1 MLIGFSH
8 IFPSLRMI
16 HLLMLQCSPTA
27 YSHGKTTTQT
37 YPYQLVSDAESVER
51 FTQKQRILYKSDK
64 RCSVGTMSDT
74 RISVYCQAVGQ
85 GRRVQGKLWVG
96 RWIGHALLSWMET
109 TLFGNRGGPSG
120 YREGEQHISS
130 KLGFVSMV
138 AGTRRRNVIRFV
150 VVKYLSVSAQ

>member
-64 RCSVGTMSDT
+64 RCSVGTMSYT

-96 RWIGHALLSWMET
+96 RWLGHALLSWMET
-109 TLFGNRGGPSG
+109 TLFGNRGCPSG

-130 KLGFVSMV
+130 KLGFVKTISMV
-138 AGTRRRNVIRFV
+138 AGTRRRM
-150 VVKYLSVSAQ
+150 